1 MMKQRI
7 YKDENA
13 PGRWGVQAIVYEH
26 HEVGW
31 SMITNGDYYLE
42 FIDRF
47 VAVDGIGMTEQVVNN
62 LENIRAI
69 YAGRTISNAEY
80 QSIYQQAKSDKNFA
94 NKTGYLPGERRAK

>member
-1 MMKQRI
+1 MKQRI

-26 HEVGW
+26 PAVGW
-31 SMITNGDYYLE
+31 VMATNGDYYIE
-42 FIDRF
+42 RGDRWT
-47 VAVDGIGMTEQVVNN
+47 AVDFAGMLDFVVNEIGAV
-62 LENIRAI
+62 LV
-69 YAGRTISNAEY
+69 GRTISNAEY